1 MLSSLSIVVVAQ
13 SNQADYLIATAT
25 VATIMALVSK
35 SLAIAAM
42 AVIHNILLGLYS
54 ALLPLPAL
62 LHNMSSITVMYPK
75 LSYTV
80 LTILVSILAPGA
92 ILVARMFSLLRSRPF
107 VDTFLRNLMSTLARE
122 TIRYSLCFTRRRV
135 ALSLLLSSVTTYY
148 ILLLSYLPYYANDM
162 LYYLLLSASLLLT
175 IPATIVSSLDK
186 FAAVVLVPVLTAAVI
201 LPQPLLLAALVSVIP
216 AETLR
221 PTLRI
226 ALRDGYRIGSL
237 DAILVYMPTIR
248 YNIAESVTI
257 SATRTW
263 WSLAYPQIEYKIKT
277 SIEENPHILVSGTTG
292 SGKSFTAMKLIA
304 SILEE
309 KRSGPLLV
317 VIDPHGE
324 YAEMF
329 RGKPGIKIV
338 DASEEAPNPLELLGQ
353 SPRERILELVEL
365 VSEFYRLG
373 PIQSRILEEAILLSY
388 ENAGIRDDDPASWN
402 NSPPTIRD
410 VIKILEDMSQR
421 DPRASVLAMYLSS
434 LASKAFSKSSHM
446 SFPVPGAGVHAV
458 IFDLSR
464 LSTREQ
470 MVLYTEAIL
479 RKLYYF
485 VKRLGPSSD
494 LRYILL
500 VDEAHIFA
508 HKTSKRRQIISLIA
522 AELRKYGVMLI
533 VITQKAS
540 ELDKT
545 IIANIGTFI
554 CLKHTDSSE
563 SKFIAETISR
573 NPVDD
578 SRDALAYTIATLP
591 RGYIVVGDVGLD
603 TPLLVRLG

>member
-1 MLSSLSIVVVAQ
+1 MVLIVWG
-13 SNQADYLIATAT
+13 NQADYL
-25 VATIMALVSK
+25 VATTAVAAIMALVSK
-35 SLAIAAM
+35 SLVIAAIA
-42 AVIHNILLGLYS
+42 VIYNILLGLYS
-54 ALLPLPAL
+54 ALLPLPAF
-62 LHNMSSITVMYPK
+62 LHNMSSVTVVYPK

-80 LTILVSILAPGA
+80 LAILVAILVSGT

-107 VDTFLRNLMSTLARE
+107 VDTFLRNLMYTLARD
-122 TIRYSLCFTRRRV
+122 TIRYSLCSTRRRA
-135 ALSLLLSSVTTYY
+135 ALSLLLSSVIVYY
-148 ILLLSYLPYYANDM
+148 ILLYTYPPRYINDM

-175 IPATIVSSLDK
+175 IPAMIVSSFDK
-186 FAAVVLVPVLTAAVI
+186 SAAAALVPVLAAAVV

-216 AETLR
+216 AETLHS
-221 PTLRI
+221 TLRI

-248 YNIAESVTI
+248 YNIAGSVTI

-263 WSLAYPQIEYKIKT
+263 WSPAYPPVEYRVKT
-277 SIEENPHILVSGTTG
+277 SIDENPHILVTGTTG
-292 SGKSFTAMKLIA
+292 SGKSFTAMKLAA

-309 KRSGPLLV
+309 KQKRNGPILV

-324 YAEMF
+324 YADMF

-338 DASEEAPNPLELLGQ
+338 DASEEAPNPLELVGQ
-353 SPRERILELVEL
+353 SPRERTLELVEL

-388 ENAGIRDDDPASWN
+388 ENAGIRDDDPLSWSN
-402 NSPPTIRD
+402 PPPTIRD
-410 VIKILEDMSQR
+410 VVRILEDMSKR
-421 DPRASVLAMYLSS
+421 DPRASVLAMYISS
-434 LASKAFSKSSHM
+434 LASKAFSKSRHV
-446 SFPVPGAGVHAV
+446 SFPVPGAGTHAV

-470 MVLYTEAIL
+470 MVLYTETIL
-479 RKLYYF
+479 YKLYYL
-485 VKRLGPSSD
+485 VKKLGPSSD

-500 VDEAHIFA
+500 IDEAHLFA
-508 HKTSKRRQIISLIA
+508 RKTSRRRQIISLIA

-533 VITQKAS
+533 VVTQKAS

-554 CLKHTDSSE
+554 CLKHTDSNE
-563 SKFIAETISR
+563 SKFMAETVSR

-591 RGYIVVGDVGLD
+591 KGYIVVGDVGLD